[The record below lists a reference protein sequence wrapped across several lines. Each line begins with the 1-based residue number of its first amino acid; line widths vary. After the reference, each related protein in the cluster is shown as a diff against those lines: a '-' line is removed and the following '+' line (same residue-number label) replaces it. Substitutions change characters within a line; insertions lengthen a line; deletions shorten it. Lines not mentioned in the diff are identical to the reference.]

1 VIELSYNLSSSWNA
15 KAQDVDWAGADET
28 TLRYRV
34 FLGDQ
39 VFVVN
44 GADFSA
50 KWGWIPLLDFA
61 AGLVAVT
68 RGLAAGETELA
79 FDFTE
84 SDAHLQFN
92 RQGSNTLI
100 TSSYNNATATIPT
113 NELERAATSFAER
126 VLRDAMSRYPA
137 LKANRSLPGWYPTLA
152 RINAE

>member
-1 VIELSYNLSSSWNA
+1 MIEISYNLSSSWNA
-15 KAQDVDWAGADET
+15 TAQIMDWAKADET
-28 TLRYRV
+28 TLRYRA

-39 VFVVN
+39 IFVVN

-61 AGLVAVT
+61 AGLVAIT
-68 RGLAAGETELA
+68 RGLVAGEAEVA

-100 TSSYNNATATIPT
+100 TSSYSNATATVPMS
-113 NELERAATSFAER
+113 ELEQAASSYAER
-126 VLRDAMSRYPA
+126 VLREAISLYPA
-137 LKANRSLPGWYPTLA
+137 LKANHSLAGWYPTLA
-152 RINAE
+152 QIH